1 MNYDTL
7 MVSENKNV
15 VTVAL
20 NRPEVH
26 NAMNELLIKEL
37 TGCFAELNN
46 KKNVRAIILTGNGKS
61 FCGGADLNWMKSMIK
76 YSKEENI
83 KDSKKLLNL
92 FETIY
97 SCRKPV
103 IGRINGNAFGGGLGL
118 IAVCDI
124 VIAVP
129 GLLFAFSET
138 KLGIIPS
145 VVSTYVI
152 RRIGPANARRLFIT
166 GERFSSEHAKEIG
179 LIDCIVPS
187 PELDARIQR
196 VIEEMKTSAPLS
208 IGEAKNLVKRQQ
220 EMAVEEYKEYRIHKI
235 AELRVSEEGQEGT
248 IAFLEKRKPK
258 WRD

>member
-1 MNYDTL
+1 MNYATL
-7 MVSENKNV
+7 TVSENKNV

-37 TGCFAELNN
+37 TGCFSELNN
-46 KKNVRAIILTGNGKS
+46 KKNVRAVILTGNGKS
-61 FCGGADLNWMKSMIK
+61 FCGGADINWMKSMIK
-76 YSKEENI
+76 YSKKENI
-83 KDSKKLLNL
+83 EDSKKLLNL

-97 SCRKPV
+97 SCQKPV

-118 IAVCDI
+118 ITVCD
-124 VIAVP
+124 VSIATP

-145 VVSTYVI
+145 VISTYVI

-179 LIDCIVPS
+179 LIDCIVPAQ
-187 PELDARIQR
+187 ELDARIQQ
-196 VIEEMKTSAPLS
+196 VVEEIKTSAPLS
-208 IGEAKNLVKRQQ
+208 IGEVKNLVKTQQ
-220 EMAVEEYKEYRIHKI
+220 EIGAEEYKEYAVHKI

-248 IAFLEKRKPK
+248 TAFLEKRKPK
-258 WRD
+258 WRY

>member
-7 MVSENKNV
+7 TVSENKNV
-15 VTVAL
+15 ITVAL

-46 KKNVRAIILTGNGKS
+46 KKNVRVIILTGNGKS

-76 YSKEENI
+76 YSKKENI
-83 KDSKKLLNL
+83 KDSKKLLSL

-103 IGRINGNAFGGGLGL
+103 IGRINGSAFGGGLGL

-124 VIAVP
+124 TVAVP
-129 GLLFAFSET
+129 GLPFAFSET

-145 VVSTYVI
+145 IVSIYVI
-152 RRIGPANARRLFIT
+152 RRIGHANARRLFIT

-179 LIDCIVPS
+179 LIDCVVPAQ
-187 PELDARIQR
+187 ELDARIQQ
-196 VIEEMKTSAPLS
+196 VVEEMKTSAPLA
-208 IGEAKNLVKRQQ
+208 IGEAKNLVKTHQ
-220 EMAVEEYKEYRIHKI
+220 EMTVEEYKEYTVHKI

-248 IAFLEKRKPK
+248 TAFLEKRKPR